1 MQLFFTTYTFLN
13 LQRYTTVYDAL
24 RYPVGEWRRVS
35 LFDDQWPPQN
45 MTIVIESMLLYDQVH
60 DNSMLANGS
69 DTNW

>member
-1 MQLFFTTYTFLN
+1 METAWGN
-13 LQRYTTVYDAL
+13 S
-24 RYPVGEWRRVS
+24 GVS

-69 DTNW
+69 DTNWWQHCKLVREVKDGIFNLWAII